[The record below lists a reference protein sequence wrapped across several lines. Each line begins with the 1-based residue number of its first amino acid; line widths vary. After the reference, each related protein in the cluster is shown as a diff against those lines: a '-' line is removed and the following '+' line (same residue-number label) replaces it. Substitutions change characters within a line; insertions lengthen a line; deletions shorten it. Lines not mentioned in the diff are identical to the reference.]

1 MIFVTTVPASEQGPR
16 RRRQNAHSSI
26 AGVGMHVALRPTS
39 PALVK
44 ESFVMV
50 KKAATLL
57 LAFVLSAA
65 TASAQERKDLQIF
78 RDISESVHRYSQ
90 FSIFDG
96 IEASVTQGRVVLD
109 GWVTMPFKKDDI
121 DRRVRGIQGV
131 QSVDN
136 RIQVLPVSQFDDELR
151 FRIARAIYGN
161 SAFWNYAAMANPPI
175 HIVVNGGRVTL
186 QGVVQ
191 SNVERQLARS
201 LATGFAAFEVT
212 NQLKTDAEVQAE
224 MEQIGET
231 ATSAA
236 VRLAGAP

>member
-1 MIFVTTVPASEQGPR
+1 
-16 RRRQNAHSSI
+16 
-26 AGVGMHVALRPTS
+26 
-39 PALVK
+39 
-44 ESFVMV
+44 MV
-50 KKAATLL
+50 KKAVALL
-57 LAFVLSAA
+57 LVLVFYTAA

-78 RDISESVHRYSQ
+78 RDISDSVHRYSQ

-96 IEASVTQGRVVLD
+96 IEASVTHGRVVLD
-109 GWVTMPFKKDDI
+109 GWVTMPFKKNDI
-121 DRRVRGIQGV
+121 ERRVRAVEGV
-131 QSVDN
+131 QSLEN

-201 LATGFAAFEVT
+201 LATGFASFEVT
-212 NQLKTDAEVQAE
+212 NQLRTDAEVEAE
-224 MEQIGET
+224 LERIGEDT
-231 ATSAA
+231 TNSA